1 MKTMYSGVLTGRRK
15 TSNKKLQNLYT
26 AVYSIIIFIQ
36 SRMIRGAAHAGLIQW
51 QLHIKFLFEN
61 HNRRQ
66 LERLGYRW
74 EDSIKMD
81 LKIIRREGV
90 DYIHLSQ
97 QRGQWWPC
105 VQAIITIHVLL
116 QDENLTSW
124 ALYKPLHKHYS
135 MEGGR
140 DGLRWKK
147 PWKTQ
152 DKDCIWS
159 GDNCQVIFAPSTTKV
174 QKSTVQSFWTCHVL
188 LIMCTSAE
196 ACFSITHQAVNY
208 MRNNKVHRTYKNRIA
223 ITEWT

>member
-116 QDENLTSW
+116 QDENLTNW

-152 DKDCIWS
+152 DKDCAS
-159 GDNCQVIFAPSTTKV
+159 GQETTAKLFLHRVQQKYRNQQFNHFEHVTYCWLCAPV
-174 QKSTVQSFWTCHVL
+174 QKHASIL
-188 LIMCTSAE
+188 PIKPLITWE
-196 ACFSITHQAVNY
+196 TTRF
-208 MRNNKVHRTYKNRIA
+208 
-223 ITEWT
+223 TELTKIELP

>member
-1 MKTMYSGVLTGRRK
+1 
-15 TSNKKLQNLYT
+15 LYT

-36 SRMIRGAAHAGLIQW
+36 SKMIRGAAHAGLIQW

-66 LERLGYRW
+66 LGRLGYRW

-81 LKIIRREGV
+81 LKIIRGEGV

-116 QDENLTSW
+116 QAENLTSW
-124 ALYKPLHKHYS
+124 ALYKHSHKHYS

-140 DGLRWKK
+140 EGWTEVKETMKNTGQRL
-147 PWKTQ
+147 
-152 DKDCIWS
+152 CIWS
-159 GDNCQVIFAPSTTKV
+159 ERDNCQVIFALSTTKV

-196 ACFSITHQAVNY
+196 ACFNITHQAVNY